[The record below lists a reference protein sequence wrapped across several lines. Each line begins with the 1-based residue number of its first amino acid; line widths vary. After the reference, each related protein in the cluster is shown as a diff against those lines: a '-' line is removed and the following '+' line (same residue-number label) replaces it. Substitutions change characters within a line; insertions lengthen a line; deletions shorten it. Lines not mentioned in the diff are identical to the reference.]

1 MIRSQIIIVHA
12 WTWQPSRP
20 YTMAKFCWISHNKK
34 KISWNCCRSVS
45 CNKKEKNTYRWGT
58 ILFFLEWFLG
68 FFSRVFSIIEII
80 QDKKHCLL
88 EISPSQNLSFPKSCL
103 IKISRDVKS
112 HISCLEIFQNVSKY
126 LEKSQVGYFLR
137 FHQDFSY

>member
-1 MIRSQIIIVHA
+1 MLEHGSQAGHTQWLNFAESVLI
-12 WTWQPSRP
+12 
-20 YTMAKFCWISHNKK
+20 KD
-34 KISWNCCRSVS
+34 ISWNCCRSVS

-58 ILFFLEWFLG
+58 ILFFLGWFLG

-88 EISPSQNLSFPKSCL
+88 KISPSQNLSFPKSCL

-126 LEKSQVGYFLR
+126 LEKSQVGCFLR